1 MKTPEM
7 MKYGAGLTASAAF
20 SFLKINI
27 IGGLSTALFTI
38 ISFIVLTMQ
47 CFPHGSSAGHT
58 GSAIGF
64 LIILFTLRPLAFT
77 LSACIIGISPV
88 LLFTLG
94 NKYLL
99 SKIINKIIKDKG
111 ESLLNPLIDR
121 VLNSIQQRQP
131 DLLKKGTDLAVLKLR
146 MVQEIKDSK
155 DNKWI
160 RRITL
165 FGLRKIKLDDIDFND
180 EKLPVPEIIKLRIQ
194 NSLQNRPAPG
204 RTFFWVIIGLQWL
217 VLLVTYLRAV

>member
-64 LIILFTLRPLAFT
+64 LIILFTLRPVAFT
-77 LSACIIGISPV
+77 LSACIFGISPV

-217 VLLVTYLRAV
+217 VLLVTYFRLV

>member
-7 MKYGAGLTASAAF
+7 MKYGAGITASAAF

-38 ISFIVLTMQ
+38 ISFVILTMQ
-47 CFPHGSSAGHT
+47 CFPHGSSSGHA
-58 GSAIGF
+58 GSAVGF
-64 LIILFTLRPLAFT
+64 LLILFSLRPVAFT
-77 LSACIIGISPV
+77 ILACIIGISPV
-88 LLFTLG
+88 LLLTLG
-94 NKYLL
+94 NKYIL

-121 VLNSIQQRQP
+121 VLNSIQQRHP
-131 DLLKKGTDLAVLKLR
+131 DLLKKGTDLAVLKLK

-160 RRITL
+160 RRITI
-165 FGLRKIKLDDIDFND
+165 FGLRKVKLDDIDFND
-180 EKLPVPEIIKLRIQ
+180 ENLSVAEIIKLRIQ

-204 RTFFWVIIGLQWL
+204 RTFFWMIIGLQWL
-217 VLLVTYLRAV
+217 TLLLTYFRAV